1 MNIRIALL
9 LLAAT
14 ATTAQAEIFQWKDEQ
29 GRTHFGQE
37 VPARYQ
43 KAAKPVETG
52 KVNTMQPERRKAST
66 PDETG
71 PLPGMQ
77 PPGAAA
83 APAASIPITDNC
95 EAQMQAYTESQACF
109 ERFRLD
115 NGAVRPEAY
124 QECRTVPMPS
134 GCSR

>member
-52 KVNTMQPERRKAST
+52 RINTMQPERRKSAAA
-66 PDETG
+66 PEAA
-71 PLPGMQ
+71 PALPPQ
-77 PPGAAA
+77 APGTAA

-109 ERFRLD
+109 ERFRID

-124 QECRTVPMPS
+124 QECKTVPMPS